1 MAIETIDIPAV
12 AILRVG
18 KGFQGG
24 GCPKSGCSF
33 TVADLDELVQGYEAT
48 KDDLF
53 PPVKLG
59 HRPPSGSPA
68 VGWLVNIRRVGDQL
82 IADLRGVPPKIAALI
97 KAGAYR
103 ARSLELT
110 PKVMVKGKTYSWL
123 ATGLAL
129 LGAQL
134 PAVDGLGDIFLS
146 HRHADACGSC
156 DSGLSP
162 TEAMIAK
169 ALGLSESDVLRQK
182 IKDAN
187 INEQGRQD
195 GERVM
200 RRLK

>member
-1 MAIETIDIPAV
+1 MAIETVDIADVP
-12 AILRVG
+12 ILRVG
-18 KGFQGG
+18 KGFMGG
-24 GCPKSGCSF
+24 GCPTDGCSF
-33 TVADLDELVQGYEAT
+33 SVADLDELVAGYEAT

-53 PPVKLG
+53 PPLKLG

-68 VGWLVNIRRVGDQL
+68 VGWLANLRRRGDQL
-82 IADLRGVPPKIAALI
+82 VADLRGVPPKVAALI

-110 PKVMVKGKTYSWL
+110 PGVRVGGKTYRWL

-129 LGAQL
+129 LGAEL

-146 HRHADACGSC
+146 HRHACGSC

-187 INEQGRQD
+187 INERGRLD
-195 GERVM
+195 GEQAI
-200 RRLK
+200 RRLAR